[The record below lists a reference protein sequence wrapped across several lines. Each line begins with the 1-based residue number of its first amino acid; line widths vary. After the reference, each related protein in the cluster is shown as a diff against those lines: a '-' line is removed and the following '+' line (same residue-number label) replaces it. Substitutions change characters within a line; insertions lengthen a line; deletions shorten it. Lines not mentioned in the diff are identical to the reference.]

1 MYLDHSHSKQV
12 KEMFSDLDYASQVAT
27 CIKLVYKRGL
37 TSSTGGNVSI
47 KDEDGSIWMTPS
59 V

>member
-1 MYLDHSHSKQV
+1 MYFDYSQSKQII
-12 KEMFSDLDYASQVAT
+12 EMFSDLDYASQVAT

>member
-1 MYLDHSHSKQV
+1 
-12 KEMFSDLDYASQVAT
+12 MFSDLDYASQVAT

-59 V
+59 VQLSLFFEIGN